1 MIQNTILVIKS
12 RELRWARHVACM
24 GRGVVHTGV
33 WRGSV
38 RERDHLEGQGLGGR
52 ILLNRSESNGMGEHG
67 LD

>member
-1 MIQNTILVIKS
+1 M
-12 RELRWARHVACM
+12 
-24 GRGVVHTGV
+24 HTGV